1 VEGGRIDQRRYIT
14 MVTQGTSATNRQFEE
29 AIARGYAAAC
39 AAVYSDDAKIL
50 PPDSPEL
57 SDKQAAQSLWQGII
71 DMGVKSVSLKTL
83 EMEEM
88 GDTAVERGAATVD
101 IQGEGG
107 QTIQAMAKFIVL
119 WKLQTDG
126 TWKWQ
131 RDCFNFDAPM
141 G

>member
-1 VEGGRIDQRRYIT
+1 

-29 AIARGYAAAC
+29 ALARGDAAGC

-57 SDKQAAQSLWQGII
+57 TGKQAAQSLWQGII
-71 DMGVKSVSLKTL
+71 DMGVKGVSLQTL
-83 EMEEM
+83 ELIEM
-88 GDTAVERGAATVD
+88 GDQAVERGAATID

-107 QTIQAMAKFIVL
+107 QTIQASAKFIVL
-119 WKLQTDG
+119 WRRQADG
-126 TWKWQ
+126 AWKWHW
-131 RDCFNFDAPM
+131 DCFNFDAPM